1 MNFLVVAIAAASAL
15 VLTVV
20 HRSPEGLV
28 SISLDSQPV
37 RAAPG
42 EPAGSAR
49 DLTELKIFNLTLVRL
64 KERYV
69 DPARIDPKKMLY
81 QALDSVQFN
90 IPEVLVEPSP
100 DTNEVAV
107 VVNDKREVFNT
118 DDIDSPWRL
127 AAKLK
132 KVFRF
137 IQANM
142 NSGADLAQVEYAAVN
157 GMLST
162 LDPHSTLLDPEA
174 AREMD
179 LTTSGKFGGLGIV
192 IRIVD
197 KKLTVI
203 RPMKDTPAWRA
214 GVKAGDHIVRINSD
228 TTENLTSNEAVDRMR
243 GEPKTPVTLWVERKG
258 GTGLLRFD
266 LVRDVI
272 RLESVQSKLL
282 DKNVGL
288 IKIKQF
294 SSTTAA
300 EVAQAMDDL
309 SARGARAWVLDL
321 RYNPGGLLEQ
331 AVEVSDLF
339 VDSGTIVTTVS
350 GRRRE
355 PHRAEPGGDPK
366 APLAVLVN
374 AGSASASEIVAGA
387 LKNLDRAAIV
397 GTRTFGKGS
406 VQELYDNDD
415 GSKLKITVAEYLT
428 PGDRSIQNLG
438 IVPDIAL
445 QRMYVPD
452 KNDAPGDVIRLLP
465 PTRSYGEKD
474 LDAVIVSAYAKDTDR
489 PAYDLPFLVVKPA
502 AKAAD
507 PTPGLDEEEPDDDE
521 LVNDFETEFARDLV
535 ASSTASTRTGLV
547 KDARKLVAQRHADA
561 DAKLGAALTK
571 LAVDW
576 AAPPANQNEPA
587 KLTVAVT
594 AAPGDAV
601 RAGDLVTVTGTVT
614 NTGTGPAWRV
624 QARIHADDP
633 YFDDQELV
641 FGKILPGETRTF
653 SQRIQLP
660 KDAVDRVDQ
669 LSVEVKEARGA
680 VAQVQPLALH
690 IAASPRP
697 TFAFSYFLIDE
708 SNGDGLVQ
716 AGEKFRLHVDFKN
729 AGVGAAAEAT
739 ALLRNDSGDGLVLGK
754 SRAELGA
761 LAPGQGTGTDF
772 TFEVGPQLKGPNVI
786 IELAVYD
793 AVLGTQ
799 ETEKLTFPLRDA
811 GVAVAAAHGV
821 ASPRKEVEIRSGAAL
836 DADVIGY
843 ARPGARLKVTG
854 DAGLFTKVEFDGR
867 PGFVTTAQ
875 VSRQQGAA
883 GAGATPRWQV
893 TPPSI
898 SLSLPSLE
906 VKSSTYGLT
915 GTITDDSHVEDVY
928 VFVSNNGAKIDG
940 RKVFYRSNRGAAKGD
955 RLDFKVDVP
964 LWPGS
969 NQITVIARESSDVR
983 SVRTFFVFRGGTA
996 TAVAPATNSH

>member
-1 MNFLVVAIAAASAL
+1 M
-15 VLTVV
+15 
-20 HRSPEGLV
+20 
-28 SISLDSQPV
+28 
-37 RAAPG
+37 
-42 EPAGSAR
+42 
-49 DLTELKIFNLTLVRL
+49 
-64 KERYV
+64 
-69 DPARIDPKKMLY
+69 
-81 QALDSVQFN
+81 
-90 IPEVLVEPSP
+90 
-100 DTNEVAV
+100 
-107 VVNDKREVFNT
+107 
-118 DDIDSPWRL
+118 
-127 AAKLK
+127 
-132 KVFRF
+132 
-137 IQANM
+137 
-142 NSGADLAQVEYAAVN
+142 
-157 GMLST
+157 
-162 LDPHSTLLDPEA
+162 
-174 AREMD
+174 
-179 LTTSGKFGGLGIV
+179 
-192 IRIVD
+192 
-197 KKLTVI
+197 
-203 RPMKDTPAWRA
+203 
-214 GVKAGDHIVRINSD
+214 
-228 TTENLTSNEAVDRMR
+228 
-243 GEPKTPVTLWVERKG
+243 
-258 GTGLLRFD
+258 
-266 LVRDVI
+266 
-272 RLESVQSKLL
+272 
-282 DKNVGL
+282 
-288 IKIKQF
+288 
-294 SSTTAA
+294 
-300 EVAQAMDDL
+300 
-309 SARGARAWVLDL
+309 
-321 RYNPGGLLEQ
+321 
-331 AVEVSDLF
+331 
-339 VDSGTIVTTVS
+339 
-350 GRRRE
+350 
-355 PHRAEPGGDPK
+355 
-366 APLAVLVN
+366 
-374 AGSASASEIVAGA
+374 
-387 LKNLDRAAIV
+387 
-397 GTRTFGKGS
+397 
-406 VQELYDNDD
+406 
-415 GSKLKITVAEYLT
+415 
-428 PGDRSIQNLG
+428 
-438 IVPDIAL
+438 
-445 QRMYVPD
+445 
-452 KNDAPGDVIRLLP
+452 
-465 PTRSYGEKD
+465 
-474 LDAVIVSAYAKDTDR
+474 
-489 PAYDLPFLVVKPA
+489 
-502 AKAAD
+502 
-507 PTPGLDEEEPDDDE
+507 
-521 LVNDFETEFARDLV
+521 V

-729 AGVGAAAEAT
+729 AGVGAAAETT

>member
-1 MNFLVVAIAAASAL
+1 MN
-15 VLTVV
+15 
-20 HRSPEGLV
+20 
-28 SISLDSQPV
+28 Q
-37 RAAPG
+37 
-42 EPAGSAR
+42 
-49 DLTELKIFNLTLVRL
+49 
-64 KERYV
+64 
-69 DPARIDPKKMLY
+69 
-81 QALDSVQFN
+81 
-90 IPEVLVEPSP
+90 
-100 DTNEVAV
+100 
-107 VVNDKREVFNT
+107 
-118 DDIDSPWRL
+118 
-127 AAKLK
+127 
-132 KVFRF
+132 
-137 IQANM
+137 
-142 NSGADLAQVEYAAVN
+142 GADLAQVEYAAVN

-192 IRIVD
+192 IRMVD

-214 GVKAGDHIVRINSD
+214 GVKPNDHIVKIN
-228 TTENLTSNEAVDRMR
+228 TEPTENLTSNEAVDRMR
-243 GEPKTPVTLWVERKG
+243 GEPKTAVTLWVERKG
-258 GTGLLRFD
+258 STALLRFD

-294 SSTTAA
+294 SSSTAA
-300 EVAQAMDDL
+300 EVAQAMDEL

-331 AVEVSDLF
+331 AVETSDLF

-350 GRRRE
+350 GKRRE
-355 PHRAEPGGDPK
+355 PHRAEVGGDPK

-387 LKNLDRAAIV
+387 LKNLDRAAII

-452 KNDAPGDVIRLLP
+452 KNDAPGDVIRLQP
-465 PTRSYGEKD
+465 PSKSYGEKD
-474 LDAVIVSAYAKDTDR
+474 LDSVIVSAYAKDTDR
-489 PAYDLPFLVVKPA
+489 PAYELPFLVVKPA

-507 PTPGLDEEEPDDDE
+507 ADALDEEESDDDE
-521 LVNDFETEFARDLV
+521 LQSDFETDFARDLV
-535 ASSTASTRTGLV
+535 SSSTANTRTGLV
-547 KDARKLVAQRHADA
+547 KDAKKLVAQRRTDE
-561 DAKLGAALTK
+561 DTKLSAALAK

-576 AAPPANQNEPA
+576 AAAPANQNDTA

-594 AAPGDAV
+594 ATPGESV
-601 RAGDLVTVTGTVT
+601 HAGDLVTVTGTVT
-614 NTGTGPAWRV
+614 NAGTAPAWRV
-624 QARIHADDP
+624 SARVHADDP

-641 FGKILPGETRTF
+641 FGKVMPGETKSF

-660 KDAVDRVDQ
+660 KDAVDRVDE
-669 LSVEVKEARGA
+669 LNVEVKEARGA
-680 VAQVQPLALH
+680 AAQVQPLTLRITAT
-690 IAASPRP
+690 PRP
-697 TFAFSYFLIDE
+697 TFAFSYYLTDD

-729 AGVGAAAEAT
+729 AGAGAAAETT
-739 ALLRNDSGDGLVLGK
+739 ALLRNDSGDGLILGK

-761 LAPGQGTGTDF
+761 LAPGQGQSADF
-772 TFEVGPQLKGPNVI
+772 SFEVGPQLKGPNVI

-811 GVAVAAAHGV
+811 GVAVSAAHGI
-821 ASPRKEVEIRSGAAL
+821 ATPRKELEIRSGAAL

-843 ARPGARLKVTG
+843 AKPGARLKVTG
-854 DAGLFTKVEFDGR
+854 DAGLFTKVEFEGR
-867 PGFVTTAQ
+867 PGFVATTA
-875 VSRQQGAA
+875 VSRQNGTP
-883 GAGATPRWQV
+883 GGTATPRWQV
-893 TPPSI
+893 TPPTI
-898 SLSLPSLE
+898 TLSLPSLE
-906 VKSSTYGLT
+906 AQTATYT
-915 GTITDDSHVEDVY
+915 VAGTITDDTHVEDVY
-928 VFVSNNGAKIDG
+928 VFVSNSGAKIDG
-940 RKVFYRSNRGAAKGD
+940 RKVFYHSNRGAAKGD
-955 RLDFKVDVP
+955 RLDFKTDVP

-969 NQITVIARESSDVR
+969 NQINVIARENSDVR
-983 SVRTFFVFRGGTA
+983 SVQTFYVFRGGQA
-996 TAVAPATNSH
+996 TAAVPATTAPASH